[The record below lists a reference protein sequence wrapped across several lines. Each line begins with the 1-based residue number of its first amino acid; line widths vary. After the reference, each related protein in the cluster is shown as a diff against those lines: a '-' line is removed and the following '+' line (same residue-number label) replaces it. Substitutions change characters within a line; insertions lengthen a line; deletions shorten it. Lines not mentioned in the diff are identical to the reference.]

1 MTTILETFELRAVAN
16 AKMAQKYLSVKD
28 LPVIPSKQV
37 IGIEVE
43 VENYA
48 ARNGIP
54 QTVWNFKEDGS
65 LRNNG
70 AEWVSSPIEA
80 DIAPYA
86 LHHLM
91 NNMLS
96 QDCCFSPRTSIHVH
110 VNMQSWQADQVKSF
124 VLWYTAL
131 EPLFYKFTGRGRA
144 KNIYCVP
151 VIESNIIGGFERSRL
166 TDRIAQWSK
175 YTGLNIHP
183 LSSLGTIEFRHM
195 HGTFDI
201 VKVCTWIRIIC
212 RLCDWVNSKEVSEH
226 RARLSTLNDTTD
238 YPSLLREI
246 FGDDV
251 QYMKYNEYADIRD
264 STNMV
269 KFAFSQPQTLDTLAR
284 EVSLEAPFFK
294 FKKQSVSLGD
304 A

>member
-1 MTTILETFELRAVAN
+1 MTTILETFDLRAVTPASMA
-16 AKMAQKYLSVKD
+16 AKYKAVKD

-48 ARNGIP
+48 AKQGVS
-54 QTVWNFKEDGS
+54 TMVWNLKDDGS

-70 AEWVSSPIEA
+70 AEFVSQPIEA
-80 DIAPYA
+80 DMAPFA

-91 NNMLS
+91 NNLLS
-96 QDCCFSPRTSIHVH
+96 QECCFSPRTSIHIH
-110 VNMQSWQADQVKSF
+110 ADMQKWQVDQVKNL
-124 VLWYTAL
+124 VMWYTAF

-151 VIESNIIGGFERSRL
+151 VNESNILANFERARL
-166 TDRIAQWSK
+166 PERVAQWSK

-195 HGTFDI
+195 HGTFD
-201 VKVCTWIRIIC
+201 VTKVCTWIRLIC
-212 RLCDWVNSKEVSEH
+212 RLCDWVNSKTVSEH
-226 RARLSTLNDTTD
+226 RERLSTLGDTTD

-251 QYMKYNEYADIRD
+251 QYMKYMDYVDIRD

-269 KFAFSQPQTLDTLAR
+269 KFAFGQPNVLDALAR
-284 EVSLEAPFFK
+284 EVSLDAPFFK
-294 FKKQSVSLGD
+294 FKKQANQQGV